1 MPRLSRQESQDVTR
15 SRLKA
20 AARSEIA
27 RRGLGG
33 ASIDRIVDAAGFSS
47 GAFYS
52 NYRSKRDLLLE
63 LLISNQVEEVR
74 IWQELIEQATDL
86 DTMFAR
92 MRAQFDQFANRS
104 DWGLL
109 AIELQLEAERD
120 PEFCQAYQL
129 HTADLFAKAKELLQN
144 LLSKAG
150 LAPLPNVEVAAVAL
164 RSLCLGLIFQ
174 NTHAVALDGHSPGEA
189 VILFLRGIL
198 NRPEAIAP
206 GGQS

>member
-15 SRLKA
+15 NRLKA

-27 RRGLGG
+27 RRGLGA

-74 IWQELIEQATDL
+74 IWQELIEQAIDL

-92 MRAQFDQFANRS
+92 MREEFDLFANRS

-109 AIELQLEAERD
+109 AIELQLE
-120 PEFCQAYQL
+120 
-129 HTADLFAKAKELLQN
+129 
-144 LLSKAG
+144 
-150 LAPLPNVEVAAVAL
+150 
-164 RSLCLGLIFQ
+164 
-174 NTHAVALDGHSPGEA
+174 
-189 VILFLRGIL
+189 
-198 NRPEAIAP
+198 
-206 GGQS
+206 